1 MTLTMTSHA
10 RHIDLCLGHLGT
22 DIFAQVFCDFV
33 ETLGIDQIM
42 VFSVGDQHASC
53 LMSRH
58 FSQAALADKLAAM
71 YLDGWYKHDPLLPAL
86 LASPPNSVTLRRLDE
101 VSEHMSADYRRIFFE
116 APGLQAKTTLLAA
129 GRGLRLFISLYQSGS
144 SASPPDPDLSRL
156 VGRLALLHYE
166 QQTETDYP
174 ALLDVLSARERAVCI
189 GILSGQKAELIA
201 AEIGVAPST
210 VVTYRKRAYRKL
222 GISSR
227 ARLFAICRKDQ
238 PQQAKE

>member
-144 SASPPDPDLSRL
+144 SASPPVLLSQVTPRMVNIWL
-156 VGRLALLHYE
+156 FSLAGNILAEGKNLFWE
-166 QQTETDYP
+166 N
-174 ALLDVLSARERAVCI
+174 ALNGA
-189 GILSGQKAELIA
+189 
-201 AEIGVAPST
+201 
-210 VVTYRKRAYRKL
+210 
-222 GISSR
+222 
-227 ARLFAICRKDQ
+227 
-238 PQQAKE
+238 